1 VGAHLVE
8 RNPHEMPPMTQP
20 FLLAQIS
27 DLHVKARGE
36 LSYRV
41 VDTVGLLR
49 ACVKHVLAL
58 KQRPDAIAITGDLT
72 DGGQPEEYALL
83 RELIAPFAMPVY
95 LIPGNHDE
103 AGALRAEFA
112 DHAYLRQSADC
123 IQYVIDAHPLR
134 IVALD
139 TVAPGESGGAL
150 GEERIAWLDRALAQ
164 APGRPTV
171 VLMHHPPFTTH
182 IGHMDACG
190 LRDPEPLAAV
200 IRRHPQVERILCGH
214 VHRPIETRFAGTI
227 AATAPSP
234 AHQVALDLGVNSPG
248 QFVMEPPA
256 YRLHA
261 YTPETG
267 LVTHTAYVGEFAG
280 PYPFRGQ

>member
-1 VGAHLVE
+1 
-8 RNPHEMPPMTQP
+8 MTQP
-20 FLLAQIS
+20 FLLAQLS

-41 VDTVGLLR
+41 VDTAGMLR
-49 ACVKHVLAL
+49 KCVVHVLAL
-58 KQRPDAIAITGDLT
+58 KQRPDAVVITGDLT
-72 DGGQPEEYALL
+72 DGGLPGEYALL
-83 RELIAPFAMPVY
+83 RELIAPLEMPVY

-103 AGALRAEFA
+103 RGALRAEFA
-112 DHAYLRQSADC
+112 DHAYLGQSRE
-123 IQYVIDAHPLR
+123 VIRYAIDEHPLR

-139 TVAPGESGGAL
+139 TVIPGSSGGEL
-150 GEERIAWLDRALAQ
+150 GEDSIAWLDRTLAQ

-171 VLMHHPPFTTH
+171 VLMHHPPFTTF
-182 IGHMDACG
+182 IGYMDACG
-190 LRDPEPLAAV
+190 LRDPAPLAAV

-214 VHRPIETRFAGTI
+214 VHRPIEVRFAGTI

-234 AHQVALDLGVNSPG
+234 AHQIPLDLGVNAPG

>member
-1 VGAHLVE
+1 ML
-8 RNPHEMPPMTQP
+8 QP
-20 FLLAQIS
+20 FLLAQLS

-41 VDTVGLLR
+41 VDTAGLLR

-58 KQRPDAIAITGDLT
+58 GRRPDAVAITGDLT
-72 DGGQPEEYALL
+72 DGGLPEEYALL
-83 RELIAPFAMPVY
+83 RELIAPLAMPVY

-103 AGALRAEFA
+103 RGALRAAFA
-112 DHAYLRQSADC
+112 DHAYLAQSRDA
-123 IQYVIDAHPLR
+123 IQYAIDAHPVR

-139 TVAPGESGGAL
+139 TVIPGESGGEL
-150 GEERIAWLDRALAQ
+150 GQDSVAWLDRTLAQ

-171 VLMHHPPFTTH
+171 VLMHHPPFTTF
-182 IGHMDACG
+182 IGHMDKYG
-190 LRDPEPLAAV
+190 LRDPGPLAGV

-214 VHRPIETRFAGTI
+214 VHRAIEVRFAGTI
-227 AATAPSP
+227 AATAPSC
-234 AHQVALDLGVNSPG
+234 AHQVSLDVGVNAPG
-248 QFVMEPPA
+248 RFVMEPPA

-267 LVTHTAYVGEFAG
+267 LVSHTAYVGEFAG
-280 PYPFRGQ
+280 PYPFR